1 MEEDKRNNNVA
12 TDRQEE
18 KAMRICQS
26 CGAEL
31 PDGANFCANCGAPQA
46 APQEMAPA
54 QDPAAERWET
64 CEIVAATA
72 GEKWSPLFPSDYIQF
87 KAQAGGPEGGA
98 TVLESS
104 QVKAGL
110 SDYYQANKQ
119 NKRHVKAVEELTAAL
134 TAAGWERSGKGQAW
148 FNLRFHRRLG

>member
-1 MEEDKRNNNVA
+1 MLEEEKRNNKGA
-12 TDRQEE
+12 TDKQED
-18 KAMRICQS
+18 KAMKICPS

-31 PDGANFCANCGAPQA
+31 TDGANFCANCGAPQA
-46 APQEMAPA
+46 APQETAPA
-54 QDPAAERWET
+54 PAGERWEM
-64 CEIVAATA
+64 CEIVAAAA
-72 GEKWSPLFPSDYIQF
+72 GEKWSPVFPSDYIQF
-87 KAQAGGPEGGA
+87 KAQTGGPEDGD
-98 TVLESS
+98 TVLESA

-148 FNLRFHRRLG
+148 FSLRFRRRLG